1 MSDTPVLKRL
11 LILRD
16 ERVPFVDLD
25 LTHPETGAVLPELCL
40 IGPNGCGKSNL
51 LARVHEV
58 VSGEPRWLESGEG
71 YFLAKYGFDGEDLY
85 LARAFAGGPGHLCR
99 GTIENGGIWKRLA
112 EEAPPFEEFP
122 ALASAE
128 LVLGAAPG
136 FDGAASLWF
145 EDSRNRIAGRP
156 APDLEAFLR
165 EMLQE
170 RREAF
175 HRFLR
180 LPGNREKTIAEVE
193 RDFEAGSPEARP
205 LLREAWDSLLAPAN
219 LRIDFTSEEGFFFD
233 AEGGAAPP
241 ARLGGALARILL
253 QTGLAATVASDWL
266 FLDTPEAGLHPL
278 LARRIMPLFRS
289 LPGAGSSRRIVATQ
303 SAEVAAAFPPESRL
317 RLLPQ
322 PGGSLRVER
331 GIAPAGAGLDEILRS
346 DFGVGAAPVPAKP
359 APARDERPGRL
370 KRAIRRSE
378 SEGELADLIDEAISF
393 RAE

>member
-25 LTHPETGAVLPELCL
+25 LTHPETGEALPELCL

-51 LARVHEV
+51 LARIHEV
-58 VSGEPRWLESGEG
+58 VSGEPRWLESGDG

-85 LARAFAGGPGHLCR
+85 LARAFGGGPGHVCR
-99 GTIENGGIWKRLA
+99 DAIERGGLWKRLA

-136 FDGAASLWF
+136 FDRAVSLWL
-145 EDSRNRIAGRP
+145 EDSRNRIDGQP

-165 EMLQE
+165 EILQE
-170 RREAF
+170 CREAF

-180 LPGNREKTIAEVE
+180 IPGNREKTIAELE
-193 RDFEAGSPEARP
+193 RDFEAGSPHALP

-219 LRIDFTSEEGFFFD
+219 LRIDFAREEGFIFD
-233 AEGGAAPP
+233 SGGAAVPSG
-241 ARLGGALARILL
+241 RLGGALARLLL
-253 QTGLAATVASDWL
+253 QTGLAATFASDWL

-278 LARRIMPLFRS
+278 LARQLMPLFRS
-289 LPGAGSSRRIVATQ
+289 LTGSRSSRRIVATQ

-331 GIAPAGAGLDEILRS
+331 GISSEGAGLDEILRS
-346 DFGVGAAPVPAKP
+346 DFGVGAAPVPPKP
-359 APARDERPGRL
+359 KPVRDERPGRL
-370 KRAIRRSE
+370 RRAIRRSE
-378 SEGELADLIDEAISF
+378 NEGELADLIDEAISF